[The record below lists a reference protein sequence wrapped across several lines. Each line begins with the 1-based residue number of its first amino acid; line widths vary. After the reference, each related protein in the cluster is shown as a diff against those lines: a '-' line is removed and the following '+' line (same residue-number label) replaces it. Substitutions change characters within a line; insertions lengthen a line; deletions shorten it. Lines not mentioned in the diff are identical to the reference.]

1 MHLSN
6 VQKFFGDSL
15 HPLVNRVQYIL
26 SNFNGSS
33 LNTPIYSSFLFQ
45 PKREQ
50 KGKERGIQKQQKN
63 THTHMVKNKPN
74 FSSNNCLRGLL
85 NPRCQ
90 AGIATNFTVAST
102 PCTRRM
108 STFRGTKAFFLL
120 GRQRNPGPA
129 CNAVCH
135 ATAVTWGTWH

>member
-6 VQKFFGDSL
+6 VQKFLGDSL
-15 HPLVNRVQYIL
+15 HPLVNHVQYIL

-45 PKREQ
+45 PE
-50 KGKERGIQKQQKN
+50 KGAEGEGKGYPETTQN
-63 THTHMVKNKPN
+63 THTHMVKNKPK

-85 NPRCQ
+85 NLRCQ
-90 AGIATNFTVAST
+90 AGIARNFTVAST

-120 GRQRNPGPA
+120 GRQRSPGPA